1 MIFFHLCKTIVFFYF
16 RFPTIIMDLLNTENR
31 SKTLAFKKYQHPLYK
46 YHPKFVKT
54 FRKHPGKFGVR
65 QFLVQ
70 LYDCVPNM
78 KNVWSICRLLKNVK
92 VLQVGTGK
100 NPTTDYIVKQKK

>member
-1 MIFFHLCKTIVFFYF
+1 
-16 RFPTIIMDLLNTENR
+16 MDLLNTENR
-31 SKTLAFKKYQHPLYK
+31 SKTFAFKKYQHPLYK

-54 FRKHPGKFGVR
+54 FRKHPGKFSGR
-65 QFLVQ
+65 QFLVR

-100 NPTTDYIVKQKK
+100 NPTTDLYSETKKMKMF